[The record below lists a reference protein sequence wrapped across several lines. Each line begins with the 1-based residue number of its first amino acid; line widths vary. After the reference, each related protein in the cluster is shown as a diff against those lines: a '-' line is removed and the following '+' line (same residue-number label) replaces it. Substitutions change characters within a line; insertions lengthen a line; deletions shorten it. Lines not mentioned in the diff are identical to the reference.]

1 MNASARAD
9 DWAIGEFQNSPGFA
23 TYERQKKVKESPP
36 PLSDWQIRT
45 ELERRVNLIP
55 DAVRICLYH
64 KLFGKAKDLIL
75 RMENLNSLL
84 IQFEHLTAGEG
95 EHD

>member
-1 MNASARAD
+1 MAFDYEPFDGRA
-9 DWAIGEFQNSPGFA
+9 
-23 TYERQKKVKESPP
+23 KESYTREGMKLKEPP
-36 PLSDWQIRT
+36 APLRDWQIRT